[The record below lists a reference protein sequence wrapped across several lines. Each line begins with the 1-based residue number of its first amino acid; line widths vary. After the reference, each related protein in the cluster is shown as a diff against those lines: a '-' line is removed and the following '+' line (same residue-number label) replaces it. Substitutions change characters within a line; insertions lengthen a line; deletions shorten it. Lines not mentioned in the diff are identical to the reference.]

1 MANVLTHK
9 RKTVHKNNR
18 PPSFYVLAI
27 FCTFSMLDL
36 NAVQAAML
44 FFLVALILGLLTN
57 RKGVMMSPMVFIIA
71 AYVLGYPLVILFPGL
86 YGGLW
91 EGASPQALEY
101 GMLWALRGFCAFG
114 LGYVLVEQFGN
125 RAGKNTARDEALY
138 RVRICYTVYV
148 LTCIGWL
155 AMLAWVA
162 YVMIFGISLTFIEGS
177 TVSVDSAA
185 GTLQQVLT
193 LLSGLRNP
201 FFLGFLILHFW
212 KKTDRH
218 LVLLCAALL
227 VISMVE
233 IVTIGSKASIISGL
247 VVGLL
252 ALAFLPIRLNLKQIT
267 IGLTIL
273 VCVYG
278 SFAVITEYR
287 AIMHDEE
294 TAGRDVFDFAVQAES
309 FGSAVMASLPFS
321 ESAVGRR
328 TKVEKENVFRRFGD
342 GIFSFSA
349 LMGHT
354 RWQPPYEHAWESLMV
369 PAYSIAPRALITDKP
384 FFFDSDR
391 NAREYYR
398 WSYGGMSVTLLG
410 SFYFA
415 WGYAGII
422 FGMAFI
428 GGILSY
434 FVKKAGLLGIY
445 SPDWLILL
453 VALIVPLLD
462 VGVTFQAITAN
473 VIRVAIILWLLH
485 LIYPLVRG
493 AMRRRLSRILNP
505 IQRGGNA

>member
-1 MANVLTHK
+1 MANVLTRK
-9 RKTVHKNNR
+9 RKAVHKNNR
-18 PPSFYVLAI
+18 LPSFYLLAVL
-27 FCTFSMLDL
+27 CTFSMLDL
-36 NAVQAAML
+36 NGVQAAML
-44 FFLVALILGLLTN
+44 FFLIALILGLLTN
-57 RKGVMMSPMVFIIA
+57 RKKVMISPMVFIIA
-71 AYVLGYPLVILFPGL
+71 AYALAYPLVMLFPGL
-86 YGGLW
+86 YRGQGIS
-91 EGASPQALEY
+91 ASPQALEY
-101 GMLWALRGFCAFG
+101 GMLWALRGFCALG

-125 RAGKNTARDEALY
+125 GAGKHTERDEALY
-138 RVRICYTVYV
+138 RARICYTVYV

-155 AMLAWVA
+155 AMLAWA
-162 YVMIFGISLTFIEGS
+162 ASVMLFGISLVFIEGS

-185 GTLQQVLT
+185 GTLQQLLS

-201 FFLGFLILHFW
+201 FFFGFIILHFW

-227 VISMVE
+227 VISVVE
-233 IVTIGSKASIISGL
+233 IVTIGSKGSIISGL

-252 ALAFLPIRLNLKQIT
+252 ALAFLPIRLTLKQIT
-267 IGLTIL
+267 SGLTAL

-287 AIMHDEE
+287 TIIHDEQ
-294 TAGRDVFDFAVQAES
+294 TAGRDVFDFAVQVES

-321 ESAVGRR
+321 ESPVVRR
-328 TKVEKENVFRRFGD
+328 TKVEKEDVFKRFGD
-342 GIFSFSA
+342 AIFSFSN
-349 LMGHT
+349 LMELT
-354 RWQPPYEHAWESLMV
+354 RRQPPYEYAWESFMV
-369 PAYSIAPRALITDKP
+369 PAYSIAPRALITEKP
-384 FFFDSDR
+384 EFFNAGR

-398 WSYGGMSVTLLG
+398 WSYGGLAVTLLG

-434 FVKKAGLLGIY
+434 VVKKARLLGIY

-462 VGVTFQAITAN
+462 VGGTFQAITTN

-493 AMRRRLSRILNP
+493 VGGARKLRRSAGGRLHTR
-505 IQRGGNA
+505 